1 LTVLDGY
8 VETNTKSVLPTNI
21 PCLILL
27 HVTVIFLLLITI
39 VPIKGYAALCGEPNK
54 STTYFSGYEAAQE
67 DFHSGHGENPVLKSS
82 SNQDYKQGYKDGW
95 NDAQYNVNVL
105 EHSIC

>member
-1 LTVLDGY
+1 MTVLDGY
-8 VETNTKSVLPTNI
+8 METKTKTVLATNI
-21 PCLILL
+21 PCLMLL
-27 HVTVIFLLLITI
+27 HVTMTFLLVITI

-54 STTYFSGYEAAQE
+54 STAYFSGYEAAQE
-67 DFHSGHGENPVLKSS
+67 DFHSGHRENQAVKSS

>member
-1 LTVLDGY
+1 MVAKTKTVFVASGTTAAVIIY
-8 VETNTKSVLPTNI
+8 ATM
-21 PCLILL
+21 
-27 HVTVIFLLLITI
+27 IFLLLITI

-67 DFHSGHGENPVLKSS
+67 DFHSGHGENQALKNS